1 MNALILRG
9 GIMTAVAGFSKTES
23 SPWELASFRIN
34 GEDVPW
40 NSPGIGL
47 RRGQSNELT
56 VQAPWLSGT
65 KINLGLVSDEGL
77 VIRASPE
84 FGEWVPEEGNTAKW
98 TLTPDNISG
107 RVRLV
112 FFGRKFEQVHN
123 FPCWVL
129 SSNLSDEGFA
139 TLGSTVTPIPADSK
153 KFWPAIGRTLNFQA
167 KPGSPIAGFPLM
179 LKVQAKQPGADP
191 VTSIPL
197 VMAPT
202 TNQQWSVTAVTEA
215 REVAFDLIISG
226 QGMTPLTVSDCV
238 RFSSNLLD
246 YATIKLNDVDVPAD
260 GARFKGDTPG
270 TLSVVAKPGSPSLD
284 SMYLYWEKGGGQLN
298 GNDFKSDPGF
308 TFPNG
313 SMTWDI
319 TCPART
325 SGEFALRIRKVFG
338 ATQTSFR
345 CLLVP

>member
-1 MNALILRG
+1 
-9 GIMTAVAGFSKTES
+9 MTAAAGFSKTKS
-23 SPWELASFRIN
+23 SPWEEAIFCIN
-34 GEDVPW
+34 DANVPW

-47 RRGQSNELT
+47 RRGQSNKLT
-56 VQAPWLSGT
+56 VQAPWLNGT
-65 KINLGLVSDEGL
+65 QINLGLVSDEGL

-84 FGEWVPEEGNTAKW
+84 FGEWVPENGDKAEWELK
-98 TLTPDNISG
+98 PDNVSG

-112 FFGRKFEQVHN
+112 FFSRKFEQIHE

-129 SSNLSDEGFA
+129 SSNLSDEGDA
-139 TLGSTVTPIPADSK
+139 TLGSTVTPIPADAK
-153 KFWPAIGRTLNFQA
+153 KFWPGTGRTLNFRA

-179 LKVQAKQPGADP
+179 LKVLAKQPGADP
-191 VTSIPL
+191 VTSRPL
-197 VMAPT
+197 VMTPT
-202 TNQQWSVTAVTEA
+202 TDQEWSLTAVTEA

-226 QGMTPLTVSDCV
+226 QGMTPLTVSDCF

-246 YATIKLNDVDVPAD
+246 YATIKLNGVEVPAD

-270 TLSVVAKPGSPSLD
+270 TLSVAAKPGGPSLD
-284 SMYLYWEKGGGQLN
+284 SLYLYWEKGGGQLN
-298 GNDFKSDPGF
+298 GNYFKSDPGF

-319 TCPART
+319 TCPERT
-325 SGEFALRIRKVFG
+325 SGEFALKIQRVFG

-345 CLLVP
+345 CFLQP